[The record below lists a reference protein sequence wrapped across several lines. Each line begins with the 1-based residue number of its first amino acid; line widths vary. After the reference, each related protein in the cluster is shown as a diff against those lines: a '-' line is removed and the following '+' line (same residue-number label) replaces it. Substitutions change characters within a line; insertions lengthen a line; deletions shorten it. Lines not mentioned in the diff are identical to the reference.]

1 MSKINGF
8 TRFCAKE
15 IVEKYLIDLAREP
28 RQCRSETTPE
38 IVLGGGLDFYHSD
51 RERLCRDLP
60 RSAQGTSPRLW
71 SYTPS
76 YSYSSVCIPPAI
88 ESLLARSA
96 VSNCANQL
104 RDHYWDL
111 ITLLE
116 KTRHPRN
123 VVEAYQSLHIITQ
136 FFESSCRNLYFFPRF
151 YGGEVTPTVG
161 NAVEV
166 QSLDGKRFLFE
177 DPEMMFYL
185 PAAFAA
191 AYLNASL
198 DYFTYPDR
206 LLQEKPVWHTT
217 FESALRQSD
226 WPLIHG
232 LLGIVAHIVQ
242 DLPDAISTTLKMIL
256 QRRFRETDP
265 LKIVLRFAQNVIDT
279 VGDDFYSSRFRAVT
293 EEITSQS
300 FQENWPIAYRWMN
313 LAAQN
318 IVFSSFKADHDHID
332 AVLRYLMEDTLE
344 VLDDPLTQ
352 LFRHLN
358 HVSEGAIYEI
368 GYFVIEKMR
377 ARAWTHMLQLYNAH
391 TEEER
396 KSIMKEIRQ
405 EALTF
410 ANFLLQDP
418 IEFDLD
424 EESRDQILLK
434 ISSTGLRNLYQLFR
448 KENFQIGDVKVQLEY
463 KMENWKLSLSMINSP
478 FQNFLRHMQQAK
490 ISISSGNRK
499 KIVVVRFPKK

>member
-1 MSKINGF
+1 MSKINRF
-8 TRFCAKE
+8 TRFRAEE
-15 IVEKYLIDLAREP
+15 IIEKYLINLAREP
-28 RQCRSETTPE
+28 RQCWSETTPQT
-38 IVLGGGLDFYHSD
+38 VLRGGLDFYHSD

-60 RSAQGTSPRLW
+60 KSAQGTSPRIW

-76 YSYSSVCIPPAI
+76 HSYTNVCIPLAI
-88 ESLLARSA
+88 ENLLARAA

-104 RDHYWDL
+104 RGHYWDL

-136 FFESSCRNLYFFPRF
+136 FFESNCRNLYFFPRF
-151 YGGEVTPTVG
+151 YGGDVTSMVG
-161 NAVEV
+161 NAVET
-166 QSLDGKRFLFE
+166 QSLGGKRFLFE

-206 LLQEKPVWHTT
+206 LLQEKPVWHTA

-265 LKIVLRFAQNVIDT
+265 LKILLRFARKGIDAM
-279 VGDDFYSSRFRAVT
+279 GDDFYSSTFRLVA

-300 FQENWPIAYRWMN
+300 FQENWPIAYRWMS

-318 IVFSSFKADHDHID
+318 IIFSSFKADHDHID
-332 AVLRYLMEDTLE
+332 AVLRYLIEDTLE

-352 LFRHLN
+352 VFRYLN
-358 HVSEGAIYEI
+358 QVSEGAIYEI

-396 KSIMKEIRQ
+396 KLIVDEIRQ
-405 EALTF
+405 EALGF
-410 ANFLLQDP
+410 ANLLIQDP
-418 IEFDLD
+418 ITFEIDEKSFRQIREKIPLSARIQLYDLF
-424 EESRDQILLK
+424 K
-434 ISSTGLRNLYQLFR
+434 R
-448 KENFQIGDVKVQLEY
+448 KNFQIGEINVQVDY
-463 KMENWKLSLSMINSP
+463 KMENWSFKILTKGQPFESLMEHITEAT
-478 FQNFLRHMQQAK
+478 MVV
-490 ISISSGNRK
+490 SSGGRK
-499 KIVVVRFPKK
+499 KNVVVRFPKK